1 MQLLKQSDSYGLRV
15 KLVLLLVCALIG
27 GIMQFSLMRFGG
39 GALARHFFEQT
50 DFQQKCD
57 EKRINNLEKFL
68 SANRLCA
75 TDRAEITAWVKTQ
88 PLILMEIYRS
98 NVLLYSSFAPEELSE
113 NDDPSPHYSWITY
126 YDVAFADGNA
136 DVVIYADDS
145 YHFFSLLT
153 IASIGTAVLVFLLIF
168 LIGCGSL
175 IRYIRILSTEIQTME
190 SGNLDDPITIRGS
203 HELTALAKS
212 LDSMRT
218 AFKEQKLREA
228 EALQANQ
235 NMIVQMSHDLR
246 TPMTVLQIYTDILKY
261 NRCEPGQIHDYLL
274 KIDGKVA
281 QMKQL
286 TENLFEYSL
295 VSREQTIE
303 LEEPLPLCDAA
314 HDMLSESVAYLSTMG
329 FRFDLELDWPTEMI
343 RVHSLFLKRVLDNIT
358 SNLSKYAAHYAPIQ
372 IKAGIRNQ
380 RAYLSFQNTIN
391 QSARQSE
398 GTHIGVS
405 SMKAMMEK
413 MRGECE
419 IVHDGST
426 FQTILWFPFAA
437 DFPHRNG

>member
-1 MQLLKQSDSYGLRV
+1 MQLLKKYNSSGLTV
-15 KLVLLLVCALIG
+15 KLGLLLVCALIG

-39 GALARHFFEQT
+39 GALAGYYFEQT

-57 EKRINNLEKFL
+57 IKRINNLKKFL
-68 SANRLCA
+68 SANRLRA

-98 NVLLYSSFAPEELSE
+98 DVLLYSSFAPEDLSE

-168 LIGCGSL
+168 LLGCRSL
-175 IRYIRILSTEIQTME
+175 IRYICVLSSEIQNME
-190 SGNLDDPITIRGS
+190 NGNLEDPITIRGA
-203 HELTALAKS
+203 HELSALAKS

-218 AFKEQKLREA
+218 ALKEQKLREA

-261 NRCEPGQIHDYLL
+261 NRCEPSQIHDYLL

-303 LEEPLPLCDAA
+303 LGEPLSLCDAA

-343 RVHSLFLKRVLDNIT
+343 RIHSLFLKRVLDNIT
-358 SNLSKYAAHYAPIQ
+358 SNLSKYAAHDAPIQ
-372 IKAGIRNQ
+372 IKAGTRNQ

-398 GTHIGVS
+398 GTHVGIS

-419 IVHDGST
+419 IVSDGST